1 MICQK
6 SKKLFQNYN
15 LTNTNEK
22 NNYIFNFIIFFL
34 LNSCWQ
40 PQIVEQ
46 KVEKTDFILDTQKFS
61 SLWNSY
67 SLEKSSK
74 IEASSE
80 IILNTEASWKVE
92 SISIKEWDKVSKWQ
106 WLVFMSDN
114 SLTLNTAYKQ
124 SILNLEQARIAY
136 KNSKLSLDKNVE
148 DAETNIQ
155 KLRVNFEN
163 TKKTLEQDLR
173 QAKDNLDNSDLNNAN
188 SKSSLDI
195 EKINNSIEK
204 MEFEYKTQ
212 QKSNQDKIDSFIL
225 SLNKEK
231 DTLRNQIVNAV
242 DLWDNLF
249 NIKNPNV
256 KPKFYDYIWA
266 SDSRKRDNAEFAI
279 KKLMDF
285 DKDVLEKSTLKKQ
298 EEIDKFIKNLDE
310 GYNTLK
316 EFLDNVLDALNA
328 SLSGLTW
335 FPETERTAYTGRVN
349 WYISAYQWNYTWFV
363 TLKTSITS
371 FLNTYK
377 DTEESTLKQIDL
389 AKKDLDITKKAINSG
404 WVSSQ
409 TTYEKVRI
417 STADT
422 ISNLEIQ
429 LKSAESTLE
438 NLKKTRDVTLENAM
452 NTIKNAELSVEK
464 SSNEV
469 SKLVVTSPII
479 GQVAE
484 VYVTVWQ
491 TYSPW
496 SKAIKILSTN
506 KSELDVYVTS
516 DDLWRINIW
525 DKVHIEY
532 RWEKYEWEVFSKSN
546 LANETLNYKVKVSL
560 NKNINLVWWVAN
572 VSFSVKAKYPLFDI
586 NAVKVLHS
594 EDNKKL
600 WTVNIF
606 KDGKI
611 ETTQVELW
619 DVYGKFI
626 EIKTQ
631 LSADTELILNDVS
644 TYEAE
649 KYNLKA
655 QDISI
660 KNTWSW
666 IVEQKTSTW
675 STEKIE
681 NQKQTSTWKV
691 EATWTWKTVEQQNIS
706 PEVNVEKKGK

>member
-1 MICQK
+1 M
-6 SKKLFQNYN
+6 
-15 LTNTNEK
+15 
-22 NNYIFNFIIFFL
+22 
-34 LNSCWQ
+34 
-40 PQIVEQ
+40 
-46 KVEKTDFILDTQKFS
+46 
-61 SLWNSY
+61 
-67 SLEKSSK
+67 
-74 IEASSE
+74 
-80 IILNTEASWKVE
+80 
-92 SISIKEWDKVSKWQ
+92 
-106 WLVFMSDN
+106 
-114 SLTLNTAYKQ
+114 
-124 SILNLEQARIAY
+124 
-136 KNSKLSLDKNVE
+136 
-148 DAETNIQ
+148 
-155 KLRVNFEN
+155 
-163 TKKTLEQDLR
+163 
-173 QAKDNLDNSDLNNAN
+173 
-188 SKSSLDI
+188 
-195 EKINNSIEK
+195 
-204 MEFEYKTQ
+204 
-212 QKSNQDKIDSFIL
+212 
-225 SLNKEK
+225 
-231 DTLRNQIVNAV
+231 
-242 DLWDNLF
+242 
-249 NIKNPNV
+249 
-256 KPKFYDYIWA
+256 
-266 SDSRKRDNAEFAI
+266 
-279 KKLMDF
+279 
-285 DKDVLEKSTLKKQ
+285 
-298 EEIDKFIKNLDE
+298 
-310 GYNTLK
+310 
-316 EFLDNVLDALNA
+316 
-328 SLSGLTW
+328 
-335 FPETERTAYTGRVN
+335 
-349 WYISAYQWNYTWFV
+349 
-363 TLKTSITS
+363 
-371 FLNTYK
+371 
-377 DTEESTLKQIDL
+377 

-706 PEVNVEKKGK
+706 PEVNIEKKGK

>member
-1 MICQK
+1 
-6 SKKLFQNYN
+6 
-15 LTNTNEK
+15 
-22 NNYIFNFIIFFL
+22 
-34 LNSCWQ
+34 
-40 PQIVEQ
+40 
-46 KVEKTDFILDTQKFS
+46 
-61 SLWNSY
+61 
-67 SLEKSSK
+67 
-74 IEASSE
+74 
-80 IILNTEASWKVE
+80 
-92 SISIKEWDKVSKWQ
+92 
-106 WLVFMSDN
+106 MSDN

-389 AKKDLDITKKAINSG
+389 DKKDLDITKKAINSG

-649 KYNLKA
+649 
-655 QDISI
+655 
-660 KNTWSW
+660 
-666 IVEQKTSTW
+666 
-675 STEKIE
+675 
-681 NQKQTSTWKV
+681 
-691 EATWTWKTVEQQNIS
+691 
-706 PEVNVEKKGK
+706 

>member
-1 MICQK
+1 
-6 SKKLFQNYN
+6 
-15 LTNTNEK
+15 
-22 NNYIFNFIIFFL
+22 
-34 LNSCWQ
+34 
-40 PQIVEQ
+40 
-46 KVEKTDFILDTQKFS
+46 
-61 SLWNSY
+61 
-67 SLEKSSK
+67 
-74 IEASSE
+74 
-80 IILNTEASWKVE
+80 
-92 SISIKEWDKVSKWQ
+92 
-106 WLVFMSDN
+106 MSDN

-675 STEKIE
+675 SAEKIE

-706 PEVNVEKKGK
+706 PEVNIEKKGK

>member
-1 MICQK
+1 M
-6 SKKLFQNYN
+6 
-15 LTNTNEK
+15 
-22 NNYIFNFIIFFL
+22 
-34 LNSCWQ
+34 
-40 PQIVEQ
+40 
-46 KVEKTDFILDTQKFS
+46 
-61 SLWNSY
+61 
-67 SLEKSSK
+67 
-74 IEASSE
+74 
-80 IILNTEASWKVE
+80 
-92 SISIKEWDKVSKWQ
+92 
-106 WLVFMSDN
+106 
-114 SLTLNTAYKQ
+114 
-124 SILNLEQARIAY
+124 
-136 KNSKLSLDKNVE
+136 
-148 DAETNIQ
+148 
-155 KLRVNFEN
+155 
-163 TKKTLEQDLR
+163 
-173 QAKDNLDNSDLNNAN
+173 DNSDLNNAN

-706 PEVNVEKKGK
+706 PEVNIEKKGK

>member
-1 MICQK
+1 
-6 SKKLFQNYN
+6 
-15 LTNTNEK
+15 
-22 NNYIFNFIIFFL
+22 
-34 LNSCWQ
+34 
-40 PQIVEQ
+40 
-46 KVEKTDFILDTQKFS
+46 
-61 SLWNSY
+61 
-67 SLEKSSK
+67 LEKSSK

-572 VSFSVKAKYPLFDI
+572 VSFSVKAKHPLFDI

-611 ETTQVELW
+611 EITQVELW

-706 PEVNVEKKGK
+706 PEVNIEKKGK

>member
-1 MICQK
+1 M
-6 SKKLFQNYN
+6 KKIITF
-15 LTNTNEK
+15 LTLS
-22 NNYIFNFIIFFL
+22 FFL
-34 LNSCWQ
+34 LNSCGQ

-61 SLWNSY
+61 SLGNSY

-80 IILNTEASWKVE
+80 IILNTEASGKVE
-92 SISIKEWDKVSKWQ
+92 SISIKEGDKVSKGQ
-106 WLVFMSDN
+106 GLVFMSDN

-242 DLWDNLF
+242 DLGDNLF

-256 KPKFYDYIWA
+256 KPKFYDYIGA

-328 SLSGLTW
+328 SLSGLTG

-349 WYISAYQWNYTWFV
+349 GYISAYQGNYTGFV

-404 WVSSQ
+404 GVSSQ

-484 VYVTVWQ
+484 VYVTVGQ
-491 TYSPW
+491 TYSPG

-516 DDLWRINIW
+516 DDLGRINIG

-532 RWEKYEWEVFSKSN
+532 RGEKYEGEVFSKSN

-560 NKNINLVWWVAN
+560 NKNINLVGGVAN

-600 WTVNIF
+600 GTVNIF

-611 ETTQVELW
+611 ETTQVELG

-660 KNTWSW
+660 KNTGSG
-666 IVEQKTSTW
+666 IVEQKTSTG

-681 NQKQTSTWKV
+681 NQKQTSTGKV
-691 EATWTWKTVEQQNIS
+691 EATGTGKTVEQQNIS
-706 PEVNVEKKGK
+706 PEVNIEKKGK

>member
-1 MICQK
+1 M
-6 SKKLFQNYN
+6 
-15 LTNTNEK
+15 
-22 NNYIFNFIIFFL
+22 
-34 LNSCWQ
+34 
-40 PQIVEQ
+40 
-46 KVEKTDFILDTQKFS
+46 
-61 SLWNSY
+61 
-67 SLEKSSK
+67 EKSSK

-148 DAETNIQ
+148 DAEINIQ
-155 KLRVNFEN
+155 KLRINFEN

-204 MEFEYKTQ
+204 MEFEHKTQ

-231 DTLRNQIVNAV
+231 DTLRNKIVNAV

-516 DDLWRINIW
+516 EDLEKIHVW
-525 DKVHIEY
+525 DKVNIKY
-532 RWEKYEWEVFSKSN
+532 RWENFEGEVFSKSN
-546 LANETLNYKVKVSL
+546 VANDILNYKVKVSL

-572 VSFSVKAKYPLFDI
+572 VSFKLKSKFPLININSVT
-586 NAVKVLHS
+586 VLHS
-594 EDNKKL
+594 QWDKKI
-600 WTVNIF
+600 WEINIF
-606 KDGKI
+606 KWWKLDKV
-611 ETTQVELW
+611 EVELW

-626 EIKTQ
+626 EIKTP
-631 LSADTELILNDVS
+631 LEKDTEIILNDVS
-644 TYEAE
+644 NFDSE
-649 KYNLKA
+649 KFELKKSS
-655 QDISI
+655 QVET
-660 KNTWSW
+660 NTW
-666 IVEQKTSTW
+666 
-675 STEKIE
+675 KIE
-681 NQKQTSTWKV
+681 ESSTWKIEETNSWKV
-691 EATWTWKTVEQQNIS
+691 TEKQSSTGKIEEKKETNTWKIQ
-706 PEVNVEKKGK
+706 EKKQEKAKGTEK

>member
-1 MICQK
+1 M
-6 SKKLFQNYN
+6 KKIITF
-15 LTNTNEK
+15 LTLS
-22 NNYIFNFIIFFL
+22 FFL

-40 PQIVEQ
+40 QQIVEQ

-706 PEVNVEKKGK
+706 PEVNIEKKGK

>member
-1 MICQK
+1 M
-6 SKKLFQNYN
+6 KKIITF
-15 LTNTNEK
+15 LTLS
-22 NNYIFNFIIFFL
+22 FFL

-173 QAKDNLDNSDLNNAN
+173 QAKDNLDNS
-188 SKSSLDI
+188 DI

-594 EDNKKL
+594 ENNKKL

-706 PEVNVEKKGK
+706 PEVNIEKKGK

>member
-22 NNYIFNFIIFFL
+22 NNYIFNFIIFL

-675 STEKIE
+675 
-681 NQKQTSTWKV
+681 KV

-706 PEVNVEKKGK
+706 PEVNIEKKGK

>member
-22 NNYIFNFIIFFL
+22 NNYIFNFIIFL

-666 IVEQKTSTW
+666 IVEQKTSPW

-681 NQKQTSTWKV
+681 NQNQTSTWKV

-706 PEVNVEKKGK
+706 PEVNIEKKGK

>member
-1 MICQK
+1 M
-6 SKKLFQNYN
+6 KKIITF
-15 LTNTNEK
+15 LTLS
-22 NNYIFNFIIFFL
+22 FFL

-204 MEFEYKTQ
+204 MEFEHKTQ

-572 VSFSVKAKYPLFDI
+572 VSFKLKSKFPLININSVT
-586 NAVKVLHS
+586 VLHS
-594 EDNKKL
+594 QWDKKI
-600 WTVNIF
+600 WEINIF
-606 KDGKI
+606 KWWKLDKV
-611 ETTQVELW
+611 EVELW

-626 EIKTQ
+626 EIKTP
-631 LSADTELILNDVS
+631 LEKDTEIILNDVS
-644 TYEAE
+644 NFDSE
-649 KYNLKA
+649 KFELKKSS
-655 QDISI
+655 QVET
-660 KNTWSW
+660 NTW
-666 IVEQKTSTW
+666 
-675 STEKIE
+675 KIE
-681 NQKQTSTWKV
+681 ESSTWKIEETNSWKV
-691 EATWTWKTVEQQNIS
+691 TEKQSSTGKIEEKKETNTWKTQ
-706 PEVNVEKKGK
+706 EKKQEKAKGTEK